1 LTSLHDCDIS
11 RQDSISVM
19 RCMQVL
25 SATGQ
30 SAGEAALLPASTAND
45 GTKAGAMDGDPSS
58 PQRTEE
64 RVRQKVC

>member
-1 LTSLHDCDIS
+1 LTSLHGCDIS

-30 SAGEAALLPASTAND
+30 SAGEAVLLPAATAND
-45 GTKAGAMDGDPSS
+45 GTKAGAMDGNPGS
-58 PQRTEE
+58 PPPTEE
-64 RVRQKVC
+64 RIRQKVC